1 MNGILLVN
9 KEQGF
14 TSQDV
19 VSRIKKSL
27 NLKKVGH
34 AGTLDPMATGVV
46 VVLLEEATKLSSY
59 LLNEEKIYEAEITL
73 GIATDTED
81 STGKI
86 VATREVKEL
95 DVEMI
100 DQVLADL
107 VGKQEQIP
115 PMFSAIKSSGKKL
128 YELARQ
134 GITIPR
140 EARQIEIGELKRI
153 SAICTEK
160 GTLKFSFITR
170 VTKGT
175 YIRTLCT
182 EIGNRLNYPAHM
194 SALRRLAS
202 GKFTHDQSFL
212 LSEITEGK
220 YEIISPLKA
229 MEDRKIVKLNEEEY
243 QRVKNGM
250 TLSNK
255 ETFADSD
262 LVVLE
267 YQNRLVA
274 IYKKDEK
281 EYRAERVWN

>member
-1 MNGILLVN
+1 MDGILLIN

-19 VSRIKKSL
+19 VSKVKKIL
-27 NLKKVGH
+27 NLKKAGH
-34 AGTLDPMATGVV
+34 AGTLDPMATGLI

-59 LLNEEKIYEAEITL
+59 LLNEEKVYEAEVTL

-81 STGKI
+81 KTGTI
-86 VATREVKEL
+86 VSSKTVDRL
-95 DVEMI
+95 DLGYLDRI
-100 DQVLADL
+100 LKGL
-107 VGKQEQIP
+107 IGKQEQIP

-134 GITIPR
+134 GISIPR
-140 EARQIEIGELKRI
+140 EARQIEILDLKRTSEVYYEDGI
-153 SAICTEK
+153 A
-160 GTLKFSFITR
+160 KFSFITR

-182 EIGNRLNYPAHM
+182 EIGFRLNYPAHM
-194 SALRRLAS
+194 SALKRLAS
-202 GKFTHDQSFL
+202 GKFTLEQSFSFEEL
-212 LSEITEGK
+212 VAGK
-220 YEIISPLKA
+220 VEIISPLQA
-229 MEDRKIVKLNEEEY
+229 MADRKIVRLDEKEY
-243 QRVKNGM
+243 KKVKNGM
-250 TLSNK
+250 TLANK
-255 ETFADSD
+255 EKFAGCD

-281 EYRAERVWN
+281 GYKAERVWN

>member
-27 NLKKVGH
+27 NLKKAGH

-81 STGKI
+81 STGNIIAK
-86 VATREVKEL
+86 REVKEL
-95 DVEMI
+95 DVKII

-134 GITIPR
+134 GITVAR
-140 EARQIEIGELKRI
+140 EARQIEIGELKRTSEI
-153 SAICTEK
+153 FTQEGI
-160 GTLKFSFITR
+160 LKFSFITR

-182 EIGNRLNYPAHM
+182 EIGSRLNYPAHM

-202 GKFTHDQSFL
+202 GKFTLDQSFL
-212 LSEITEGK
+212 LSEIAEGK
-220 YEIISPLKA
+220 YEIIPPLKA
-229 MEDRKIVKLNEEEY
+229 MEDRKIVKLDQEEY

-250 TLSNK
+250 TLSKK
-255 ETFADSD
+255 EKFADSD

-267 YQNRLVA
+267 YQNQLVA

-281 EYRAERVWN
+281 EYKAERVWN

>member
-1 MNGILLVN
+1 MDGILLIN

-19 VSRIKKSL
+19 VSKVKKIL
-27 NLKKVGH
+27 NLKKAGH
-34 AGTLDPMATGVV
+34 AGTLDPMATGLI

-59 LLNEEKIYEAEITL
+59 LLNEEKVYEAEVTL

-81 STGKI
+81 RTGTI
-86 VATREVKEL
+86 VSSKTVDRL
-95 DVEMI
+95 DI
-100 DQVLADL
+100 GYLDRILKGL
-107 VGKQEQIP
+107 IGKQEQIP

-134 GITIPR
+134 GISIPR
-140 EARQIEIGELKRI
+140 EARQIEILDLKRTSEVYYEDGI
-153 SAICTEK
+153 A
-160 GTLKFSFITR
+160 KFSFITR

-182 EIGNRLNYPAHM
+182 EIGFRLNYPAHM
-194 SALRRLAS
+194 SALKRLAS
-202 GKFTHDQSFL
+202 GKFTLEQSFSFEEL
-212 LSEITEGK
+212 VAGK
-220 YEIISPLKA
+220 VEIISPLQA
-229 MEDRKIVKLNEEEY
+229 MADRKIVRLDEKEY
-243 QRVKNGM
+243 KKVKNGM
-250 TLSNK
+250 TLANK
-255 ETFADSD
+255 EKFAGCD

-281 EYRAERVWN
+281 GYKAERVWN

>member
-1 MNGILLVN
+1 MDGILLIN

-19 VSRIKKSL
+19 VSKVKKIL
-27 NLKKVGH
+27 NLKKAGH
-34 AGTLDPMATGVV
+34 AGTLDPMATGLV

-59 LLNEEKIYEAEITL
+59 LLNEEKVYEAEVTL

-81 STGKI
+81 RTGTI
-86 VATREVKEL
+86 VSSKTVDRL
-95 DVEMI
+95 DI
-100 DQVLADL
+100 GYLDRILKGL
-107 VGKQEQIP
+107 IGKQEQIP

-134 GITIPR
+134 GISIPR
-140 EARQIEIGELKRI
+140 EARQIEILDLKRTSEVYYEDGI
-153 SAICTEK
+153 A
-160 GTLKFSFITR
+160 KFSFITR

-182 EIGNRLNYPAHM
+182 EIGFRLNYPAHM
-194 SALRRLAS
+194 SALKRLAS
-202 GKFTHDQSFL
+202 GKFTLEQSFSL
-212 LSEITEGK
+212 EELVAGK
-220 YEIISPLKA
+220 VEIISPLQA
-229 MEDRKIVKLNEEEY
+229 MADRKIVRLDEKEY
-243 QRVKNGM
+243 KKVKNGM
-250 TLSNK
+250 TLANK
-255 ETFADSD
+255 EKFAECD

-281 EYRAERVWN
+281 GYKAERVWN